1 VNQAVFKHA
10 IMIIVPPTLR
20 QLSPALLWITLL
32 VFCGIFGE
40 GWPPFSYGAPPPP
53 RTLSGHQGE
62 IFGLAF
68 DPTGQIIASGSGDQS
83 IRLWDVETGHLQTVL
98 KGHTAPVR
106 TLAFSPKGDFLASGA
121 SDKTTRIWDV
131 QTGKETASFSSV
143 FGNIRAVAFSPDGE
157 VLASTGDGGSLR
169 LLDWKAKKELKAMK
183 SGFGIIYAVAFS
195 PSGSTLATGSS
206 DTHVHIWDPSSGQQQ
221 TVFSGHTK
229 AVLSVAFSRDG
240 SLLASGSADG
250 TIRLWEVQTGRE
262 RGVLLGHS
270 GDVNAV
276 GFMANGI
283 HVISAGSD
291 GTVRFWDSS
300 TSRSLGILANF
311 KGPVWA
317 LALAHNEALMAIG
330 GRDRTVHLQTATIT
344 PAQTSSGA
352 SSVIPR
358 DADVGPPPVPP
369 PHAEADFLIQPHELK
384 PGDELTIDLRVSN
397 TGKGPLYRFLAKTS
411 SSHPLLD
418 GRTFY
423 FGKILAGQSKSEILK
438 VNIPKDMTT
447 DEIPLDIQFEE
458 YNGFV
463 PDPLKALI
471 TLSGPPRP
479 RLAYN
484 YQILDNGTG
493 QSVGNGDGRIQK
505 GEAVDLLLTIKNVGA
520 VPAKDTW
527 VELTNQEGQH
537 LDIRP
542 HVIRFGQLEPNDTK
556 QARISFTV
564 WPDYP
569 KQELGFGLLIKEKTQ
584 NVFLNEKVDL
594 VVDILPPQQIIAT
607 NKIVMVTQDHASL
620 LSGAGAESSVLATV
634 EKAQFLSATGELGG
648 WYRIQLSE
656 KETGWISKQQVTV
669 QSSIKGEMPIP
680 TIQGLEANKA
690 AQFINL
696 PEKLQQAEQERAH
709 IEQTLKQRE
718 QEMALL
724 QTKLEQMTSTQQST
738 LSTTQEEL
746 ERERAEREQIELAL
760 QHRERETQQ
769 LRAQLEDS
777 ANLKS
782 SELSTMREHLQQEQ
796 AQREQ
801 AEKALGNFK
810 QEMAHLEAKLDKMNQ
825 TQVSAKTPPAIA
837 LATPYD
843 QQVLTVDRVHLVG
856 AAASDRGIAR
866 IEVRVNDELLV
877 RRQGRGVAVVSSQD
891 PQQSTQEFSE
901 TIQLREGENIIT
913 VIAYDNDQLKS
924 YRTLRVTREINRG
937 QIWAVVIGISQY
949 KTVKSLK
956 YADKD
961 ASAFRDYL
969 TKNVGVLPDHL
980 TFLINEEATLFNLK
994 RSLGTELKRKAGPKD
1009 TVIIYYAGHGAPE
1022 PDASSPDGDGLE
1034 KYLIPYDADP
1044 QDLYTTGLPMR
1055 EVETIFHRLSAE
1067 RVIFITDS
1075 CYSGATAG
1083 RTFSTAARRATLS
1096 DGFLTRLSKGKGR
1109 VVLTA
1114 SRAGEVSEERDE
1126 LGHGVFT
1133 YYLLEGL
1140 NGKADVD
1147 GDSIVTVDE
1156 AYSYLSTHVPQATG
1170 QNQHP
1175 VKKGEVEGQLILGR
1189 IQF

>member
-1 VNQAVFKHA
+1 MFKHA

-20 QLSPALLWITLL
+20 QPSSVFFWITLL
-32 VFCGIFGE
+32 VFSGILG
-40 GWPPFSYGAPPPP
+40 GAWAPFSYGSPTPT
-53 RTLSGHQGE
+53 RSLSGHQGE

-68 DPTGQIIASGSGDQS
+68 DSSNQLLASASGDQS
-83 IRLWDVETGHLQTVL
+83 IRLWDVQTGRLQTIL

-106 TLAFSPKGDFLASGA
+106 TLAFSPKGNFLASGA
-121 SDKTTRIWDV
+121 SDKTTRVWDV
-131 QTGKETASFSSV
+131 QTGKETASFSSI
-143 FGNIRAVAFSPDGE
+143 FGNIRAVAFSPNGE
-157 VLASTGDGGSLR
+157 ILATTGDGGSLR
-169 LLDWKAKKELKAMK
+169 LLDWRTNKEVKAMK

-195 PSGSTLATGSS
+195 PSGAVLATGSS
-206 DTHVHIWDPSSGQQQ
+206 DSHVHIWDPASGQQQ

-229 AVLSVAFSRDG
+229 AVLTVAFSPDG

-250 TIRLWEVQTGRE
+250 TIRLWEVPTGRE
-262 RGVLLGHS
+262 RGVFLGHT

-276 GFMANGI
+276 GFTANGI

-291 GTVRFWDSS
+291 GTVRFWDSA
-300 TSRSLGILANF
+300 TSQSLGIF
-311 KGPVWA
+311 SDYKGPVWA
-317 LALAHNEALMAIG
+317 LALAHNEDLMASG
-330 GRDRTVHLQTATIT
+330 GRDRTVHLQAATVT
-344 PAQTSSGA
+344 LAQVSPSGTLLLT
-352 SSVIPR
+352 PR

-369 PHAEADFLIQPHELK
+369 PHAEADFSIQPHEIK
-384 PGDELTIDLRVSN
+384 PGDELTVDLRVSN

-418 GRTFY
+418 GQTFY

-447 DEIPLDIQFEE
+447 EEIPLDIHFEE

-505 GEAVDLLLTIKNVGA
+505 GEAVDLLLTIKNVGT
-520 VPAKDTW
+520 VSAKDTW

-556 QARISFTV
+556 QARINFTV

-569 KQELGFGLLIKEKTQ
+569 RPELGFGLLIKEKTQ
-584 NVFLNEKVDL
+584 NVFLNEKVAL
-594 VVDILPPQQIIAT
+594 VVDTLPPQQIIAT

-620 LSGAGAESSVLATV
+620 LSGAGAESSVIATV
-634 EKAQFLSATGELGG
+634 EKAQSLSATGELGG

-656 KETGWISKQQVTV
+656 KETGWIAKQQVATV

-690 AQFINL
+690 AQFITL
-696 PEKLQQAEQERAH
+696 PEQLQKAEQERAR

-724 QTKLEQMTSTQQST
+724 QSQLEHMTNSQQST
-738 LSTTQEEL
+738 LSTTQEQL
-746 ERERAEREQIELAL
+746 ERERTEREQIEQAL
-760 QHRERETQQ
+760 QKREQESQH
-769 LRAQLEDS
+769 LKAQLEDS
-777 ANLKS
+777 TNLKS
-782 SELSTMREHLQQEQ
+782 SELTTMREHLQQEQ

-801 AEKALGNFK
+801 AEKALRNFK
-810 QEMAHLEAKLDKMNQ
+810 EEMAHLEAKLAKMNQ

-843 QQVLTVDRVHLVG
+843 QQILAVDQVQLVG

-866 IEVRVNDELLV
+866 IEVRVNNELLA
-877 RRQGRGVAVVSSQD
+877 RRQGRGVAVASSND
-891 PQQSTQEFSE
+891 TQQSTQEFSE

-913 VIAYDNDQLKS
+913 VVAYDGDQLES
-924 YRTLRVTREINRG
+924 TRTLRVVREVNRG

-949 KTVKSLK
+949 KTARSLK

-969 TKNVGVLPDHL
+969 TKNVGVLPDHM

-994 RSLGTELKRKAGPKD
+994 RSLGTDLKRKAGPKD

-1083 RTFSTAARRATLS
+1083 RTFSTAARRANLS

-1147 GDSIVTVDE
+1147 GDSLVTVDE

-1175 VKKGEVEGQLILGR
+1175 VKKGEVEGQIILGR

>member
-1 VNQAVFKHA
+1 
-10 IMIIVPPTLR
+10 MTLVPPTLR
-20 QLSPALLWITLL
+20 RLPSPHLWIPLL
-32 VFCGIFGE
+32 FFSCIFG
-40 GWPPFSYGAPPPP
+40 WSSAAMLYAAHPSP
-53 RTLSGHQGE
+53 RTLTGHHGE

-68 DPTGQIIASGSGDQS
+68 DPTNQRLASGGGDQS
-83 IRLWDVETGHLQTVL
+83 IRVWDVQTGRLQTIL
-98 KGHTAPVR
+98 KGHTATIR
-106 TLAFSPKGDFLASGA
+106 TLAFSPKGNFLASGA
-121 SDKTTRIWDV
+121 SDKTTRVWDL
-131 QTGKETASFSSV
+131 QTGKEAVSFSSV

-157 VLASTGDGGSLR
+157 ILASTGDGGSLR
-169 LLDWKAKKELKAMK
+169 LLDWKANKELKAMK
-183 SGFGIIYAVAFS
+183 SGFGIIYSVAFS
-195 PSGSTLATGSS
+195 PSGSILATGSS
-206 DTHVHIWDPSSGQQQ
+206 DTHVHIWDSLSGQQQ
-221 TVFSGHTK
+221 TVFSGHAK
-229 AVLSVAFSRDG
+229 AVLSVAFSPDG

-250 TIRLWEVQTGRE
+250 TIRLWEIRTGRE
-262 RGVLLGHS
+262 RGVLLGHA

-276 GFMANGI
+276 GF
-283 HVISAGSD
+283 SADAHTVVSVGSD
-291 GTVRFWDSS
+291 GTVRFWDSA
-300 TSRSLGILANF
+300 TGRSFGVLSDH

-317 LALAHNEALMAIG
+317 LALAHDGTFMATG
-330 GRDRTVHLQTATIT
+330 GRDRNIHLQAASL
-344 PAQTSSGA
+344 PRTSVAESDA

-369 PHAEADFLIQPHELK
+369 PHAEADFSIQPHEIK
-384 PGDELTIDLRVSN
+384 PGDELTVDLRVSN
-397 TGKGPLYRFLAKTS
+397 TGKGPLYRFLAKTTS
-411 SSHPLLD
+411 SNALLD
-418 GRTFY
+418 GRTVY
-423 FGKILAGQSKSEILK
+423 FGKIPAGQSKSETLK
-438 VNIPKDMTT
+438 VNIPKDLTT
-447 DEIPLDIQFEE
+447 EEIPLDIHFEE

-505 GEAVDLLLTIKNVGA
+505 GEAIDLLLTIKNVGT

-527 VELTNQEGQH
+527 VEMTNQEGQH
-537 LDIRP
+537 LEVRP
-542 HVIRFGQLEPNDTK
+542 QMIRFGQLEPNDTK

-569 KQELGFGLLIKEKTQ
+569 KQELGFGLFIKEKTQ
-584 NVFLNEKVDL
+584 NVFLNEKVAL
-594 VVDILPPQQIIAT
+594 VVDTRPPQQIIAN
-607 NKIVMVTQDHASL
+607 NKIVTVTQDNASL
-620 LSGAGAESSVLATV
+620 LSGAGVESSVIATV
-634 EKAQFLSATGELGG
+634 EKAQALSVTGELGD

-656 KETGWISKQQVTV
+656 KEIGWIAKKQVATLQT
-669 QSSIKGEMPIP
+669 SLKGEMPIP
-680 TIQGLEANKA
+680 MIKGLEANKA
-690 AQFINL
+690 AQFITL
-696 PEKLQQAEQERAH
+696 SEQLQQAEQERAR
-709 IEQTLKQRE
+709 IEQTLKRRE
-718 QEMALL
+718 EEMAGL
-724 QTKLEQMTSTQQST
+724 QTKLEQLTASQQSAI
-738 LSTTQEEL
+738 STTQEQL
-746 ERERAEREQIELAL
+746 ERERKEREQIAEVLNKRELEA
-760 QHRERETQQ
+760 QQ
-769 LRAQLEDS
+769 LRAQLEVT
-777 ANLKS
+777 ANLKT
-782 SELSTMREHLQQEQ
+782 SELSTMREHLQEEQ

-801 AEKALGNFK
+801 AEKALRNFQ
-810 QEMAHLEAKLDKMNQ
+810 QEMAHMQAKLEKMHESQ
-825 TQVSAKTPPAIA
+825 ASAKTPPAIA
-837 LATPYD
+837 LATPFD
-843 QQVLTVDRVHLVG
+843 QQIIKVDRVQLVG

-866 IEVRVNDELLV
+866 IEVRVNDELLA
-877 RRQGRGVAVVSSQD
+877 RRQGRGVAVVPSQD
-891 PQQSTQEFSE
+891 TQQSTLEFSE
-901 TIQLREGENIIT
+901 TVQLQEGENIIT
-913 VIAYDNDQLKS
+913 VAAYDGDQLAS
-924 YRTLRVTREINRG
+924 TRTLRVTREVNRG

-949 KTVKSLK
+949 KTVRALK

-961 ASAFRDYL
+961 ALAFHDYL
-969 TKNVGVLPDHL
+969 IKNVGITPDHMTLL
-980 TFLINEEATLFNLK
+980 TNEQATLFNLK

-1096 DGFLTRLSKGKGR
+1096 DGFLNRLSKGKGR

-1114 SRAGEVSEERDE
+1114 SRAGEVSEERDD

-1156 AYSYLSTHVPQATG
+1156 AYSYLSAHVPQATG

-1189 IQF
+1189 IH

>member
-1 VNQAVFKHA
+1 
-10 IMIIVPPTLR
+10 M
-20 QLSPALLWITLL
+20 SP
-32 VFCGIFGE
+32 
-40 GWPPFSYGAPPPP
+40 SR
-53 RTLSGHQGE
+53 RTLTGHQGE

-68 DPTGQIIASGSGDQS
+68 DPTNQVLASGSGDQT
-83 IRLWDVETGHLQTVL
+83 IRLWDVQTGRLQTIL

-106 TLAFSPKGDFLASGA
+106 TLAFSSRGNFLASGA
-121 SDKTTRIWDV
+121 SDKTTRVWNL
-131 QTGKETASFSSV
+131 QTGKEAASFSSV

-157 VLASTGDGGSLR
+157 ILASTGDGGSLR
-169 LLDWKAKKELKAMK
+169 LLDWKANKELKAMK

-195 PSGSTLATGSS
+195 PLGSVLATGSS

-221 TVFSGHTK
+221 TVFSGHAK
-229 AVLSVAFSRDG
+229 AVLSIAFSPDG

-250 TIRLWEVQTGRE
+250 TIRLWDVRTGRE
-262 RGVLLGHS
+262 RGVLLGHA

-276 GFMANGI
+276 GFTANGNT
-283 HVISAGSD
+283 VISAGSD
-291 GTVRFWDSS
+291 GTVRFWDSA
-300 TSRSLGILANF
+300 TSRSLGVLSDH

-317 LALAHNEALMAIG
+317 LALAHDGAFMATG
-330 GRDRTVHLQTATIT
+330 GRDQTVQLQAATIT
-344 PAQTSSGA
+344 QTPVARSEA

-369 PHAEADFLIQPHELK
+369 PHAEADFTIQPHAIK
-384 PGDELTIDLRVSN
+384 PGDELTVDLRISN
-397 TGKGPLYRFLAKTS
+397 SGKGPLYRFLAKTS
-411 SSHPLLD
+411 SSNPLLD

-423 FGKILAGQSKSEILK
+423 FGKIMAGQSKSETLK

-447 DEIPLDIQFEE
+447 EEIPLDIHFEE

-505 GEAVDLLLTIKNVGA
+505 GEAIDLLLTIKNVGT

-527 VELTNQEGQH
+527 VELANQEGQH

-542 HVIRFGQLEPNDTK
+542 QIIRFGQLEPDGTK
-556 QARISFTV
+556 QGRISFTV

-569 KQELGFGLLIKEKTQ
+569 NPELGFGLFIKEKTQ

-594 VVDILPPQQIIAT
+594 VVDTKPPQQIIAT
-607 NKIVMVTQDHASL
+607 NKIVTVNQDHASL
-620 LSGAGAESSVLATV
+620 LSGAGAESSVIATV
-634 EKAQFLSATGELGG
+634 EKAQALSVTGELGD

-656 KETGWISKQQVTV
+656 KETGWIAKQQVATL
-669 QSSIKGEMPIP
+669 QTSIKGEMPIP
-680 TIQGLEANKA
+680 MIQGLEANKA
-690 AQFINL
+690 AQFITL
-696 PEKLQQAEQERAH
+696 SEQLQQAEQERAR
-709 IEQTLKQRE
+709 IEHTLNQRE
-718 QEMALL
+718 QEMAGL
-724 QTKLEQMTSTQQST
+724 QKKLEYMTASQQSAI
-738 LSTTQEEL
+738 STTQEQL
-746 ERERAEREQIELAL
+746 ERERTEREQIAQAL
-760 QHRERETQQ
+760 RKREEEAQQ
-769 LRAQLEDS
+769 LRAQLEAT
-777 ANLKS
+777 ANTKS
-782 SELSTMREHLQQEQ
+782 SELSTMREHLQEEQ

-801 AEKALGNFK
+801 AEKALRNFK
-810 QEMAHLEAKLDKMNQ
+810 QEMAHLQTKLEKMNESQ
-825 TQVSAKTPPAIA
+825 ASAKTPPAIA

-843 QQVLTVDRVHLVG
+843 QQVIKIDRVQLVG

-866 IEVRVNDELLV
+866 IEVRVNDELLA
-877 RRQGRGVAVVSSQD
+877 RRQGRGIAVVSSKD
-891 PQQSTQEFSE
+891 SGPSTLEFSE
-901 TIQLREGENIIT
+901 SVLLREGENIIT
-913 VIAYDNDQLKS
+913 VAAYDGDQLAS
-924 YRTLRVTREINRG
+924 TRTLRVTREVNRG

-949 KTVKSLK
+949 KTVRSLK

-961 ASAFRDYL
+961 ALAFHDYL
-969 TKNVGVLPDHL
+969 IKNVGVTPDHM
-980 TFLINEEATLFNLK
+980 TFLTNEQATLFNLK
-994 RSLGTELKRKAGPKD
+994 RSLGTDLKRKAGPKD

-1083 RTFSTAARRATLS
+1083 RTFSTVARRATLS
-1096 DGFLTRLSKGKGR
+1096 DGFLNRLSKGKGR

-1114 SRAGEVSEERDE
+1114 SRAGEVSEERDD

-1140 NGKADVD
+1140 KGKADVD

-1156 AYSYLSTHVPQATG
+1156 AYSYLSTHVPEATG

-1189 IQF
+1189 TQF